1 MAQADRGLLRPEL
14 VFLGMDA
21 PDRSS
26 LFSQLEARL
35 APLGYV
41 TPDWLERIEE
51 RERTFP
57 TGLATATVGIALPHA
72 DGCVTRPYIAVVRP
86 LEPVAFEPMAG
97 VGGTVQAGLVLNLGV
112 TREGGQVEVLQGLM
126 NLFMQEG
133 PVRRLMAQT
142 TGEGMVSTLLEYL
155 G

>member
-1 MAQADRGLLRPEL
+1 
-14 VFLGMDA
+14 
-21 PDRSS
+21 
-26 LFSQLEARL
+26 
-35 APLGYV
+35 
-41 TPDWLERIEE
+41 
-51 RERTFP
+51 
-57 TGLATATVGIALPHA
+57 
-72 DGCVTRPYIAVVRP
+72 VTRPYIAVVRP

-97 VGGTVQAGLVLNLGV
+97 VGGTVQAELVLNLGV